1 MLPLSTM
8 LTSTEPE
15 LLGPTTVPSIFW
27 ACAPVNVT
35 WVKFASGLNVEGE
48 ISFTIHS
55 AVARQSAG
63 KLVSAPVVAVVGFEF
78 ALETVTEP
86 LVGLVAV
93 TVNVIKSPA
102 LAV

>member
-1 MLPLSTM
+1 M

-35 WVKFASGLNVEGE
+35 WVKFASGLNVAGE

-63 KLVSAPVVAVVGFEF
+63 
-78 ALETVTEP
+78 
-86 LVGLVAV
+86 
-93 TVNVIKSPA
+93 
-102 LAV
+102 